1 MSVSSKEIEDDDVLV
16 SGEKHRN
23 RALNGDEVVLEII
36 APCDLDD
43 AGAEGDPSSTMKTQG
58 NDGAARHADRTRAK
72 VVHILSQRPL
82 QRISGIIRPPGYVY
96 GESTEDRV
104 LIANEEGKNSCMF
117 HPQDQRIPWLII
129 SRHDLPKDLQ
139 GANWIFNI
147 LQKQKTLYAAKIV
160 SWQSHSRM
168 PRGVI
173 LEELGTMGDI
183 NAETAAILA
192 DCDVDV
198 RDHPI
203 SALQCLPA
211 TPWSITEEEIRKR
224 RDFRRDRVCTIDPE
238 TARDLDDA
246 LSVRKLDQGKY
257 EIGVHIA
264 DVSHFIEQ
272 GNALDDIARERA
284 TTVYMVQKAI
294 PMLPRLLCEE
304 LCSLNP
310 AVDRLA
316 FSVTWTLNENGEEV
330 GPRWYGRSI
339 IRSAVRFAYGEAQN
353 LLDGKSWAE
362 GVGKPIDGGHT
373 EEEITNVCR
382 SDR

>member
-1 MSVSSKEIEDDDVLV
+1 MVDGEALIE
-16 SGEKHRN
+16 GEKHRN
-23 RALNGDEVVLEII
+23 RALNGDEVILELILP
-36 APCDLDD
+36 ATDGQQSESPPNGE
-43 AGAEGDPSSTMKTQG
+43 AAQKHEG
-58 NDGAARHADRTRAK
+58 RTRAK
-72 VVHILSQRPL
+72 VVHIYKQRPL
-82 QRISGIIRPPGYVY
+82 QRISGFIRPPGYVY
-96 GESTEDRV
+96 GLKKQDERA
-104 LIANEEGKNSCMF
+104 LIANQGNQSSCMF
-117 HPQDQRIPWLII
+117 HPQDGRIPWLTI
-129 SRHDLPKDLQ
+129 SKHDLPKEMQ
-139 GANWIFNI
+139 GPNWIFNV
-147 LQKQKTLYAAKIV
+147 LQKQRTIFAARIV
-160 SWQSHSRM
+160 TWQAAGRT
-168 PRGVI
+168 PRGTIVD
-173 LEELGTMGDI
+173 ELGTVGNI
-183 NAETAAILA
+183 VAETAAILA

-198 RDHPI
+198 RDHPM

-211 TPWSITEEEIRKR
+211 TPWSISAEEVAKR
-224 RDFRRDRVCTIDPE
+224 RDFRKVRVCTIDPE

-246 LSVRKLDQGKY
+246 LSVRKLDDDKY

-272 GNALDDIARERA
+272 DNALDKIARERA

-316 FSVTWTLNENGEEV
+316 FSVTWTLNEDGEEV

-373 EEEITNVCR
+373 EAEITEVGHPR
-382 SDR
+382 HRF